1 MDSVY
6 ANNIPMLNTK
16 FVSIQ
21 DVLDKKYDIK
31 NIELDSEIII
41 NNKKILLND
50 TNNSLSYVD
59 NHIFMY

>member
-41 NNKKILLND
+41 NNKKILIDYL
-50 TNNSLSYVD
+50 LVLLIIIVV
-59 NHIFMY
+59 H